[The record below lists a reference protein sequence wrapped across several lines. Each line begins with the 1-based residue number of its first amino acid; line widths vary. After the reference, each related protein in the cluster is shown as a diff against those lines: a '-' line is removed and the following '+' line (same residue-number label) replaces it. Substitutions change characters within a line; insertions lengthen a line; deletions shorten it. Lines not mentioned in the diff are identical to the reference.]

1 MPLNNA
7 HFRGSFS
14 LLFIFQGGTMKKVL
28 LIALALFCSEMSYGQ
43 NNTTHK
49 TYAYTT
55 SSAQG
60 VANIQA
66 KRGYMGH
73 CGGNSGY
80 EGVGF
85 STISAD
91 HAIRNCCYWG
101 QKTPVEI
108 GVSRGP
114 NGWYACVRYR

>member
-1 MPLNNA
+1 
-7 HFRGSFS
+7 
-14 LLFIFQGGTMKKVL
+14 MKKVL
-28 LIALALFCSEMSYGQ
+28 LTALFLICPVVVHAQ
-43 NNTTHK
+43 NVNK

-73 CGGNSGY
+73 CGGNRGY

-108 GVSRGP
+108 GVAKGP